1 MEPRYIEPLYDEF
14 LDFFFSYEFLD
25 VTNHYGKIYE
35 KNLDKTRPRY
45 KANKSVGLLILSLK
59 FNSWG
64 VLLKMI
70 TM

>member
-1 MEPRYIEPLYDEF
+1 MIKYM
-14 LDFFFSYEFLD
+14 
-25 VTNHYGKIYE
+25 E

-45 KANKSVGLLILSLK
+45 KVNKSVGLLILSLK

>member
-1 MEPRYIEPLYDEF
+1 MIKDM
-14 LDFFFSYEFLD
+14 
-25 VTNHYGKIYE
+25 E